1 MNNLIDI
8 WMKMFKVPTN
18 RKYNAL
24 SKDDEHASASDIN
37 SSQHTMNSA
46 GKLNIFC
53 IKHIRWAK
61 PKPNTK
67 TYV

>member
-1 MNNLIDI
+1 
-8 WMKMFKVPTN
+8 MKIFKVPNN

-53 IKHIRWAK
+53 IKHIKWA
-61 PKPNTK
+61 KPNTK

>member
-1 MNNLIDI
+1 
-8 WMKMFKVPTN
+8 MKMFKVPTN

-53 IKHIRWAK
+53 IKHIR
-61 PKPNTK
+61 
-67 TYV
+67 